1 MKDIIK
7 LLVSFFVRRN
17 ITDIPNTR
25 NLTKIFMDIISSI
38 KENRNDTVYNICRN
52 KLISES
58 APDSLFEEKL
68 RGPLYDLNDTA
79 TRFILCH
86 IEAQH
91 TTKEIYT
98 DLWSRDNS
106 NKYIWTIEHIFPE
119 GQKIPKEWIDMI
131 ADGNEEL
138 AYEYLN
144 KYVHTLGN
152 LTITGYNSN
161 LSNYDFEKKKYRKNQ
176 DGKDIGYTNGLYL
189 NNDVVSEDKWTVE
202 KINNRTDKLV
212 ATALEL
218 FKL

>member
-1 MKDIIK
+1 
-7 LLVSFFVRRN
+7 
-17 ITDIPNTR
+17 
-25 NLTKIFMDIISSI
+25 
-38 KENRNDTVYNICRN
+38 
-52 KLISES
+52 
-58 APDSLFEEKL
+58 
-68 RGPLYDLNDTA
+68 
-79 TRFILCH
+79 
-86 IEAQH
+86 
-91 TTKEIYT
+91 
-98 DLWSRDNS
+98 
-106 NKYIWTIEHIFPE
+106 
-119 GQKIPKEWIDMI
+119 MI
-131 ADGNEEL
+131 ADGDEEL